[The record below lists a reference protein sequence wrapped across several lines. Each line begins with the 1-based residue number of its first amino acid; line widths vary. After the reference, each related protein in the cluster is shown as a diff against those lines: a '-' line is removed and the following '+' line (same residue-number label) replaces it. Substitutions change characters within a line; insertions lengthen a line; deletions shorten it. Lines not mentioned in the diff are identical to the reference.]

1 MKSILVWYSVS
12 ATLNFKLN
20 EKQVSKYF
28 HFCELND
35 ELIIVYF
42 INL

>member
-1 MKSILVWYSVS
+1 MKSILVCYIVNAIS
-12 ATLNFKLN
+12 NFKLN

-28 HFCELND
+28 HSCELNG